1 MEVVEDVNKEEENEE
16 GGRVKEVQEGEEGG
30 GGQVEEKEEGFNET
44 MRVNASS
51 LLISPSSPLY
61 CPLP

>member
-1 MEVVEDVNKEEENEE
+1 MRKRRMKR
-16 GGRVKEVQEGEEGG
+16 GEGEEGG
-30 GGQVEEKEEGFNET
+30 GGQVEEREEGFNET

-51 LLISPSSPLY
+51 LLISPSSTLY